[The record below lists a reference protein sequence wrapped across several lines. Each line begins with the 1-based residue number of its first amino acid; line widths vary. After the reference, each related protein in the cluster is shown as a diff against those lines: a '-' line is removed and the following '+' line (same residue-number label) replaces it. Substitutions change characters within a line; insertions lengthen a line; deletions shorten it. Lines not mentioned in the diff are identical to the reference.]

1 MFTLARLFRFVVIL
15 WGKHGYPKM
24 SGRSMYFVCKIE
36 ISLIMVLLFDLGLIT
51 TLDLIYVRMSETGC
65 YSIHVLIPKVDVYCS
80 VP

>member
-1 MFTLARLFRFVVIL
+1 
-15 WGKHGYPKM
+15 
-24 SGRSMYFVCKIE
+24 MYFVCKIE
-36 ISLIMVLLFDLGLIT
+36 ISLIMVLLFDIGLIT